1 MIKFRPILFSTPMVL
16 ALLNGSK
23 TQTRR
28 TQGLECVNN
37 DNSSKLSIDRPMLD
51 INLNQIG
58 LIFSSEFEEIFVA
71 FKYNVGDALWV
82 RETFYKTKAAEL
94 NGAYYYKATTD
105 VGWDLKWK
113 PSIFMPKDACRI
125 FLKVK
130 AIRTERLN
138 DISSSDAQQEGLSEN
153 GEGFVERYKTLW
165 QSINGKDSWNK
176 NPFVFVYEFERIEKP
191 LDFI

>member
-1 MIKFRPILFSTPMVL
+1 MTKFRPILFSTPMVQ
-16 ALLNGSK
+16 ALLNGTK

-28 TQGLECVNN
+28 TVKLPIY
-37 DNSSKLSIDRPMLD
+37 NSLDPEKQVDKMNIIDGTVYLGTGEKAGRVRFPC
-51 INLNQIG
+51 
-58 LIFSSEFEEIFVA
+58 A
-71 FKYNVGDALWV
+71 VGDVLWV
-82 RETFYKTKAAEL
+82 RETFYKTEAVEL

-113 PSIFMPKDACRI
+113 PSIFMPKDACRL

-130 AIRTERLN
+130 AIRVERLN
-138 DISSSDAQQEGLSEN
+138 NISSSDAQQEGLSEN
-153 GEGFVERYKTLW
+153 GEGFVERFQNLW
-165 QSINGKDSWNK
+165 ESINGNGSWNK